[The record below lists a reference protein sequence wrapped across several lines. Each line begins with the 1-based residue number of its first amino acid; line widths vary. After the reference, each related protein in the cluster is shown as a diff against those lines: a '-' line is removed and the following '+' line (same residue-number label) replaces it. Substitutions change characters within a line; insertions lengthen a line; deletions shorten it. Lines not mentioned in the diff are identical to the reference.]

1 MKLDETDRL
10 LIAILRKN
18 ARTSVVD
25 LARQLRVSRAT
36 VQNRMKRL
44 ERDGVI
50 VNYTVTLK
58 PDAEQSPVRAL
69 MSIATETRKEG
80 KVINALRGYPAVLAL
95 HHTTGRWDLIA
106 ELRTNTLA
114 AFNNVIGEIRLIDG
128 VTNTESSLLLDSH
141 AYGQ

>member
-10 LIAILRKN
+10 LIAILRKD

-25 LARQLRVSRAT
+25 LARRLEVSRAT

-69 MSIATETRKEG
+69 MSIATETKKES
-80 KVINALRGYPAVLAL
+80 KVINALRGYPAVTAV
-95 HHTTGRWDLIA
+95 HHTSGRWDLIA
-106 ELRTNTLA
+106 ELRTESLA
-114 AFNNVIGEIRLIDG
+114 AFNNVVGEIRLVDG
-128 VTNTESSLLLDSH
+128 VTNTESNLLLDSH
-141 AYGQ
+141 DYG